1 MNGLGLEMKIVSV
14 SCELKAKGLGL
25 GKGLGLELGIIYG
38 LGLEM
43 LFFASQENINSCWL
57 TLCGYQNI
65 SKLSGYQLRLCLK
78 TFDMFASQ

>member
-25 GKGLGLELGIIYG
+25 GKGLGLELGIIYV

-57 TLCGYQNI
+57 NLCG
-65 SKLSGYQLRLCLK
+65 
-78 TFDMFASQ
+78 